1 MFNEE
6 DLVEITRKIHGTSA
20 RYGIVRKK
28 NLSIWDKVK
37 RFFGNEWVEYEYV
50 YGSHNV
56 EKGSGSQGFIIKHSL
71 YTPLSFILLTHNCLF
86 SICFYFLYFHLNPHD
101 DLLKSLQAYVISH
114 DGSFS

>member
-56 EKGSGSQGFIIKHSL
+56 EKGYGSQGFYDTDVWAEVANRLDIKNKLWEWVKENGRETIGEGIIIYGEIFGKGIQK
-71 YTPLSFILLTHNCLF
+71 TMIM
-86 SICFYFLYFHLNPHD
+86 
-101 DLLKSLQAYVISH
+101 V
-114 DGSFS
+114 